1 MEQGLRTVADPIRRR
16 PRLTHRHVRLLQLL
30 ADDRTL
36 RQAARELGV
45 SESYVY
51 NAMQAIKAELEV
63 DTVTGAVAYAMR
75 EKLLA

>member
-1 MEQGLRTVADPIRRR
+1 MEQGIGAVADPIRRR

-30 ADDRTL
+30 ADDMTL
-36 RQAARELGV
+36 RQAAKKLGV

-63 DTVTGAVAYAMR
+63 DTATGAVAYAMR
-75 EKLLA
+75 ERLLC